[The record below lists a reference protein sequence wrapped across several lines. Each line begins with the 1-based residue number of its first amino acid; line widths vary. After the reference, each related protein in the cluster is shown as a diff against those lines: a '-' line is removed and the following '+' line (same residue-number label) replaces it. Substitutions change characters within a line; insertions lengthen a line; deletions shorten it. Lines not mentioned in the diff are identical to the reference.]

1 MAAPRKKATGKLCT
15 KAPEKPATPI
25 DLWTA
30 KGVAINL
37 SQPRRESLKAFADAS
52 GKAMTPAQA
61 LYALIDRIRPASAS
75 GPPPDISARLGQEC
89 PASVSEEDS
98 SRLIAQRLSS
108 IETDARDTKDALI
121 SCAAALEDIFNAMA
135 PIRDLIASLS
145 RASAPPSSTTTSP
158 SLRAAPASKAVELKD
173 WLRAVAD
180 ITELSPREEIA
191 FALRLAERP
200 RALGDSVK
208 MTFNTRIIGVDKRS
222 AGASLGALPTLAFSA
237 DACGALAV
245 CLSVEPRAEL
255 AMVFTRAPSGAWRA
269 CVRLKTGA
277 GAYGRVLFE
286 AAP

>member
-1 MAAPRKKATGKLCT
+1 MAAPRNKATGKLGT
-15 KAPEKPATPI
+15 KASEKPVTPI

-37 SQPRRESLKAFADAS
+37 SRPRRESLKAFADAS

-61 LYALIDRIRPASAS
+61 LYALIDRIIPAAS
-75 GPPPDISARLGQEC
+75 VPPPDISARQGQEC

-121 SCAAALEDIFNAMA
+121 SCAAALEDIFDAMA
-135 PIRDLIASLS
+135 PIRDLIESLS
-145 RASAPPSSTTTSP
+145 RASAPPSSTTTST
-158 SLRAAPASKAVELKD
+158 SLRAAPPSKAVELKD

-180 ITELSPREEIA
+180 ITGLSPREEIA
-191 FALRLAERP
+191 FALRLAERQ

-208 MTFNTRIIGVDKRS
+208 MTFDTRIIGVDKRS

-255 AMVFTRAPSGAWRA
+255 GMVFTRAPSGAWRA
-269 CVRLKTGA
+269 CVRLKTGP

-286 AAP
+286 DAP